1 MSHSLLSGKL
11 FALSPSSLLSSEEAL
26 IINQLVEKGA
36 FITLDISHL
45 QDLTNSLNVFSNS
58 VYNPDV
64 LKSNQ
69 VDSKA
74 ASRTLE
80 QPVSST
86 RRGAGDSYAGST
98 LKSREVSYARAA
110 GCSSGVNRGQQSE
123 VAKAAGSRYSDIGP
137 GSFKGKCFNC
147 GGSHH
152 LHFCEERCKR
162 CSRGLPSVCG
172 CRRGSVRR
180 HRHRPARGPPAVP
193 VSTTV
198 AVSGV
203 SGASGSL
210 PTGTCAPVSS
220 PVAVSG
226 SLPSSV
232 CATLSAVPA
241 SASTVSMTVS
251 IEEEVVTSPVPVEA
265 LVQPKESTLNTRDCA
280 PTSVSL
286 ASVVTPT
293 SSKKDYFKA
302 FKPKVV
308 SASRVQKP
316 VQLVQ
321 PVVTTSLST
330 PITVQPSSVEQA
342 NSTSSDVRSG
352 VGASL
357 LGRYKCVDDIPAFSV
372 SGSVSQECFYW
383 ELLKFVEKNPYLLLD
398 EPHEKFTMAVQS
410 DLLWSLGW
418 MSEADTCDLL
428 RICREYFSRYS
439 AKGEELRALF
449 DRFCIQHPE
458 VLDCEKYTS
467 SMSWTYDTYAEFCD
481 LMYLMNNNYEVSKVQ
496 KPVPYTKAESFKHT
510 IPYFY

>member
-1 MSHSLLSGKL
+1 M
-11 FALSPSSLLSSEEAL
+11 
-26 IINQLVEKGA
+26 
-36 FITLDISHL
+36 
-45 QDLTNSLNVFSNS
+45 
-58 VYNPDV
+58 
-64 LKSNQ
+64 
-69 VDSKA
+69 
-74 ASRTLE
+74 
-80 QPVSST
+80 
-86 RRGAGDSYAGST
+86 
-98 LKSREVSYARAA
+98 
-110 GCSSGVNRGQQSE
+110 
-123 VAKAAGSRYSDIGP
+123 
-137 GSFKGKCFNC
+137 
-147 GGSHH
+147 
-152 LHFCEERCKR
+152 
-162 CSRGLPSVCG
+162 
-172 CRRGSVRR
+172 RR

-226 SLPSSV
+226 SLPSSAR
-232 CATLSAVPA
+232 ATLSAVPA

-265 LVQPKESTLNTRDCA
+265 PVQPKEPTLNTRDCA

-321 PVVTTSLST
+321 PVVRTPHST

-342 NSTSSDVRSG
+342 DPTSSDVRSG
-352 VGASL
+352 VDASL
-357 LGRYKCVDDIPAFSV
+357 LGRYKCVGDIPAFGV
-372 SGSVSQECFYW
+372 SGSVSKECFYVS
-383 ELLKFVEKNPYLLLD
+383 LMDFVAKNPYLLLD

-410 DLLWSLGW
+410 FLLWSLRS

-467 SMSWTYDTYAEFCD
+467 SMSWTLDTYIEFSGIMS
-481 LMYLMNNNYEVSKVQ
+481 LMSNNYKVSKVKEP
-496 KPVPYTKAESFKHT
+496 KPYLKAAKFQRT
-510 IPYFY
+510 LPYFS